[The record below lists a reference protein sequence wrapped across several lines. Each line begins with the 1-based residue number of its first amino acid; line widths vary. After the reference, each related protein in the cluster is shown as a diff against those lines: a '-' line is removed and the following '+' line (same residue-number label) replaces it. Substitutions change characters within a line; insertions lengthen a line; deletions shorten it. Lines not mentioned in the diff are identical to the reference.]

1 MSDSNNTLGKG
12 MSDIYMISE
21 NDGIS
26 NNTKQ
31 NNQKKIRY
39 HEYISKNRS
48 VNSSDTNTNVSN
60 LIFILTLFICLLVT
74 KRSHILKQTCSFQ
87 L

>member
-1 MSDSNNTLGKG
+1 MSDSSNTLGKG

-39 HEYISKNRS
+39 REYISKNRS
-48 VNSSDTNTNVSN
+48 VNSSDTNTDVSN

-74 KRSHILKQTCSFQ
+74 KRSHIVKQTCSFQ

>member
-1 MSDSNNTLGKG
+1 MSDSSNTLGKG

-39 HEYISKNRS
+39 REYIYKNRS
-48 VNSSDTNTNVSN
+48 VNSSDTNTDVSN

-74 KRSHILKQTCSFQ
+74 KRSHIVKQTCSFQ